1 MHLSLKV
8 PIIGLVR
15 CLTRGIAEEPMS
27 TVYEKSLELHKKH
40 HGKLEVHAK
49 VDVKN
54 LEDLSLAYSP
64 GVAQPCIEITKDL
77 ENSYVYTNRANS
89 IAIVSDGSA
98 VLGLGNIGAEAAL
111 PVMEGKSVLF
121 KNFAN
126 IDAIPLCIN
135 AHEPQEIIN
144 VVKALAPTFAGILL
158 EDIGAPKCVE
168 IERTLK
174 KELNIPVFHDDQH
187 GTAIIVLAAIMNT
200 LRLTGKKKED
210 MRLVVSGTGAAGSSI
225 IKLLHDFGLRHIEA
239 FDSKG
244 QISHANYERYD
255 FLKRELLDYVDQ
267 DGKTYANLNEA
278 LNGADF
284 FVGVSVANLFDKET
298 AATMNDGAAIFALA
312 NPTPEIMPEDALA
325 AGVKIVATGRSDYPN
340 QVNNVLAFPG
350 LFRGVLDAKATKITE
365 DMKHAA
371 AEAIAYLLKDEE
383 IRADYIIPDCFD
395 ERVAPAVAE
404 AVKACAIKNGDIR

>member
-1 MHLSLKV
+1 
-8 PIIGLVR
+8 
-15 CLTRGIAEEPMS
+15 MS

-49 VDVKN
+49 VEVKN

-77 ENSYVYTNRANS
+77 ENSYIYTNRANS

-174 KELNIPVFHDDQH
+174 EELNIPVFHDDQH
-187 GTAIIVLAAIMNT
+187 GTAIIVLAAVINT

-225 IKLLHDFGLRHIEA
+225 IKLLHDFGIRHIEA

-244 QISHANYERYD
+244 QISHANYDRYD

-267 DGKTYANLNEA
+267 DNIAYANLKEA
-278 LNGADF
+278 LKGADL
-284 FVGVSVANLFDKET
+284 FVGVSVANLFDKE
-298 AATMNDGAAIFALA
+298 AAASMNKDAAIFALA
-312 NPTPEIMPEDALA
+312 NPTPEIMPEDALE

-365 DMKHAA
+365 DMKRAA
-371 AEAIAYLLKDEE
+371 AEAIAYLLKEEE
-383 IRADYIIPDCFD
+383 IRPDYIIPNCFD